1 MIRTYSELIKLPTFE
16 ERFKYLQLNGAV
28 AKETFG
34 YDRWL
39 NQQFYQKD
47 IRWKKIRDKV
57 IIRDCGRDLACEGF
71 EIQGKIYVHHMNPL
85 MLHDIVDQTEYLLE
99 PEYLICTSFNTHQ
112 AIHYGD
118 ESLLVGNPIER
129 LPNDTCPWK
138 R

>member
-1 MIRTYSELIKLPTFE
+1 MIRTYSELILLPTFE

-85 MLHDIVDQTEYLLE
+85 MLL
-99 PEYLICTSFNTHQ
+99 TSRK
-112 AIHYGD
+112 
-118 ESLLVGNPIER
+118 LVGIAGTQAVA
-129 LPNDTCPWK
+129 L
-138 R
+138 